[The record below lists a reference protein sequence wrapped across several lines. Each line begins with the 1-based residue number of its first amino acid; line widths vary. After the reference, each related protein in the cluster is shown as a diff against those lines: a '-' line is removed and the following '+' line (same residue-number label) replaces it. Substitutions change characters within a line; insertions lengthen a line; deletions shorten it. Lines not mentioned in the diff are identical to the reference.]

1 MWMRYNIEMIS
12 VFEKYVLKTMA
23 VATFVTALSLTL
35 IILLTQSIRYLE
47 LVISSDA
54 SVTYFL
60 VMIGLAI
67 PKFLEAI
74 LPLAFTIG
82 CIYTVRRLMSDR
94 EIIIMSAAGASFINI
109 SRIFIIFAFVM
120 MAFQFIL
127 SGWIS
132 PYSVAQLQE
141 TRSEIKS
148 HYATLLFREGVFN
161 TLGNGLTAYVEKR
174 EGLNEIK
181 NLMIHDNEGSL
192 SEGKKTTIVAKRGIV
207 NLNDDRQQLLVYDG
221 TQYIQDNKTN
231 KVNQLDFQQYSLDIP
246 MAEDT
251 LINRWQK
258 PEERTFDKLFISESN
273 APYIDISKKSEF
285 VAEIHERLST
295 PLLYLAFIICII
307 AFLFLGNWNRRVD
320 IMPIIKAG
328 ACIIVIQ
335 IGHIV
340 IYDEA
345 RSVPLLNIGMY
356 LIALI
361 PILYGAYY
369 IYRYHK
375 VT

>member
-207 NLNDDRQQLLVYDG
+207 NLTDDRQQLLVYDG